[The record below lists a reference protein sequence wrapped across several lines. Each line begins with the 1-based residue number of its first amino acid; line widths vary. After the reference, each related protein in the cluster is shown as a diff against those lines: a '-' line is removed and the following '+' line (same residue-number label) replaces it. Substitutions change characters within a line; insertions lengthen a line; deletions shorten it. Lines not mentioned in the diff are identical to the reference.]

1 MEIEAILHRL
11 EGLESKLKKL
21 LQEHEVLKAHIMG
34 LEAENDQLNAKLQR
48 KEEELKNF
56 QNQDKISKLVTS
68 IAEGTPNSTE
78 LKLRIN
84 EYIKEIDR
92 CIVYLSE

>member
-1 MEIEAILHRL
+1 MEIEAILNRL
-11 EGLESKLKKL
+11 DGLESKLKKL
-21 LQEHEVLKAHIMG
+21 LQENQVLKARIMG
-34 LEAENDQLNAKLQR
+34 LEAENHQLNSHLLE

-56 QNQDKISKLVTS
+56 QNQEKITKLVTS
-68 IAEGTPNSTE
+68 IAENAQDSTE